1 MNNQKGKTGINRR
14 IIVLLLFA
22 VAICIGALLFLA
34 PVYQGDFVPL
44 PEVSEELEQSARID
58 LNQADLETLCL
69 LPGIGEVK
77 AQRILEYRQEHGPFA
92 SLQELDQVEGI
103 GPKTIESWEGLAWVS

>member
-22 VAICIGALLFLA
+22 VAVCIGALLFLA

-58 LNQADLETLCL
+58 LNQADLETVCLPLCQPAGAG
-69 LPGIGEVK
+69 PG
-77 AQRILEYRQEHGPFA
+77 RRYRPQNH
-92 SLQELDQVEGI
+92 
-103 GPKTIESWEGLAWVS
+103 

>member
-1 MNNQKGKTGINRR
+1 MNNQKSKTGINRR

-22 VAICIGALLFLA
+22 VAVCIGALLFLA
-34 PVYQGDFVPL
+34 PVYQGAFVPL

-69 LPGIGEVK
+69 LPGVGEVK

-92 SLQELDQVEGI
+92 SLQLLDQVEGI

>member
-1 MNNQKGKTGINRR
+1 MNGQKSETGIKKR

-22 VAICIGALLFLA
+22 IAVIAGALLWLA
-34 PVYQGDFVPL
+34 PVYQRDFIPL
-44 PEVSEELEQSARID
+44 PEVSGELDQSARID
-58 LNQADLETLCL
+58 LNQADLETLCM

-77 AQRILEYRQEHGPFA
+77 AHRILEYRQEHGPFV

-103 GPKTIESWEGLAWVS
+103 GPKTIESWGGMAWVS

>member
-1 MNNQKGKTGINRR
+1 VNNQKGKIETKRR

-22 VAICIGALLFLA
+22 VAVLAGALLFLV

-44 PEVSEELEQSARID
+44 PEVSGELEQSARID

-69 LPGIGEVK
+69 LPGVGEVK
-77 AQRILEYRQEHGPFA
+77 ARRILEYRQEHGPFA

>member
-1 MNNQKGKTGINRR
+1 MNNQKSKTGINRL

-22 VAICIGALLFLA
+22 VAVCIGALLFLA
-34 PVYQGDFVPL
+34 PVYQVAFVPL

-69 LPGIGEVK
+69 LPGVGEVK